1 MVDKQKLIADVR
13 LPETSAMAAILL
25 PLTMWEMEDAMK
37 HHLIQSLIFGLLC
50 SSWAVAEVADSGNN
64 GFTIKNSLTIQ
75 AAPED
80 VYRHLIGVGDWW
92 NPEHTFSG
100 DAHNLSLEQKP
111 GGCFC
116 EKLPNQ
122 GGVRHMQVVYVDPG
136 KILRMIGGL
145 GPLQSMAA
153 TGSMTIGLSPA
164 GNGTKLEL
172 TYAVTG
178 YVPAG
183 MNNLAAPVDSV
194 LTQQFTRLKN
204 YVERGDP
211 APKGETKPK

>member
-1 MVDKQKLIADVR
+1 MNRYSVSCLLVCLLIS
-13 LPETSAMAAILL
+13 T
-25 PLTMWEMEDAMK
+25 
-37 HHLIQSLIFGLLC
+37 F
-50 SSWAVAEVADSGNN
+50 AVCEVADSGSN
-64 GFTIKNSLTIQ
+64 GFTIKTTLTIQ
-75 AAPED
+75 ASPEG
-80 VYRHLIGVGDWW
+80 VYRHLIRVGEWW
-92 NPEHTFSG
+92 DPTHTFSG
-100 DAHNLSLEQKP
+100 DSHNLTIEEKP

-136 KILRMIGGL
+136 KTLRMIGGL

-178 YVPAG
+178 YAPGG

-204 YVERGDP
+204 YVEHGDP
-211 APKGETKPK
+211 AAKAETKGKTER